1 MPDALE
7 NWQAGLCLSFL
18 YMTRIRD
25 FKTGCRP
32 STLPLRVATD
42 VLRTEMYSKSSHLQ
56 SLTPRSIKAST
67 SYLNAYMATQ
77 LSAECSAW
85 AVRAWPLGSFGKTSV
100 LTVVTHIV
108 LPRSTETQLAAWTS
122 GVLGIS
128 ANSVTSCYRL
138 IHECVQPLL
147 RLSALFPTCGQ
158 QPCRG
163 ENCRHWTMV
172 LVISKTGGKASVPCP
187 PPLPQAYRGQGTAE
201 RLRCR
206 WFEDPEMQVI
216 VRQEHFGVDGQ

>member
-18 YMTRIRD
+18 YRTKIRD

-32 STLPLRVATD
+32 STLLLRVATD

-85 AVRAWPLGSFGKTSV
+85 AVRAWPLGSFRKTSV

-138 IHECVQPLL
+138 IHECVQPFSTLSYLWPAALPRGKLQALNHGACDLKDGRKSL
-147 RLSALFPTCGQ
+147 RPVPSSPAAGVQGPVHSRVPSLQVVWGSRNAGYREAGTFWGGWTV
-158 QPCRG
+158 
-163 ENCRHWTMV
+163 NC
-172 LVISKTGGKASVPCP
+172 I
-187 PPLPQAYRGQGTAE
+187 
-201 RLRCR
+201 
-206 WFEDPEMQVI
+206 
-216 VRQEHFGVDGQ
+216 